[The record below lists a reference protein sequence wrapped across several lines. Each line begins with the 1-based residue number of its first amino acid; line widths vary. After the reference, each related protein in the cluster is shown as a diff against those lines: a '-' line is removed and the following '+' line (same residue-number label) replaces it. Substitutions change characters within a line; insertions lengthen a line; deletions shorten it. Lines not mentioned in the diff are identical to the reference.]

1 MNTWVASP
9 SLRHCHPFGIITGV
23 AELLCILA
31 DEDYLRRTG
40 DHTMVILALVL
51 PKAFYGLIKTR
62 KTFGRK
68 FMFTVWKKSHSSV
81 MENYGFVVKE

>member
-1 MNTWVASP
+1 
-9 SLRHCHPFGIITGV
+9 
-23 AELLCILA
+23 
-31 DEDYLRRTG
+31 
-40 DHTMVILALVL
+40 MVILTLVL